1 MRPSA
6 WLLAVLN
13 LLQLQYESRHSTEY
27 SINDRTTVRCTY
39 VIIQMV
45 YHVDEAFHT
54 LSRLL

>member
-1 MRPSA
+1 MRRSGSLT
-6 WLLAVLN
+6 LLSYP
-13 LLQLQYESRHSTEY
+13 LQLQYESRHSTEY

-39 VIIQMV
+39 VIIQML